1 MTEKSENHL
10 KFLKE
15 QIADL
20 VEIKYT
26 LGAQEH
32 GGDLTDMPVG
42 KLIDEAIQENIDSL
56 VYLLTAKGKLDEF
69 KIYTSNARIDIKDLI
84 PGSIIMGSPETP
96 TGAK

>member
-1 MTEKSENHL
+1 MTENSEKHL
-10 KFLKE
+10 AWLKQE
-15 QIADL
+15 IADL

-56 VYLLTAKGKLDEF
+56 VYLLTAKQKLNGYKQF
-69 KIYTSNARIDIKDLI
+69 
-84 PGSIIMGSPETP
+84 MGSQKAP
-96 TGAK
+96 TGDNGGFVY

>member
-1 MTEKSENHL
+1 MTEESESHL
-10 KFLKE
+10 AFLKKE
-15 QIADL
+15 IADL

-56 VYLLTAKGKLDEF
+56 VYLLTAKQKLNEF
-69 KIYTSNARIDIKDLI
+69 KTYTSNGRGVEISGLP
-84 PGSIIMGSPETP
+84 PGTITNLP
-96 TGAK
+96 